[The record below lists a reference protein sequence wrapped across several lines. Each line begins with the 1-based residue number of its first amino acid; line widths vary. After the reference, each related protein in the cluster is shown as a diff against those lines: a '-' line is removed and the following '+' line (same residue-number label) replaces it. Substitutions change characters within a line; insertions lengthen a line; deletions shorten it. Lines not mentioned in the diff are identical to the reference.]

1 MSAAESLVSASAAR
15 ELTGRIRAGVDAVWE
30 LIMRAFT
37 TRVWIVLG
45 YDSWDEYCAKE
56 FDTTRLRLPRE
67 QRREVVASMHEIGMS
82 TRAIASAL
90 RSSTRT
96 VSTDLGQVSSRTTP
110 GATVTGL
117 DGKSYPAVLAK
128 PALASSP
135 ADPGPETSTSS
146 TAPPPSPSSDA
157 AEPAPA
163 SLPRARRNPLPD
175 SFWSAARELR
185 KNVERLQRLCG
196 DDRFEGYAAQL
207 GTRHHSDLIRARDA
221 VQTVIDLLPQPDT
234 EGKP

>member
-1 MSAAESLVSASAAR
+1 MSIAESLVSVSAAR
-15 ELTGRIRAGVDAVWE
+15 ELTDRIRAGVDAVWE

-37 TRVWIVLG
+37 TRVWTALG
-45 YDSWDEYCAKE
+45 YASWDEYCAKE

-96 VSTDLGQVSSRTTP
+96 IGTDLGQVSSRTTP
-110 GATVTGL
+110 GTTVTGL
-117 DGKSYPAVLAK
+117 DGKSYPAVHTK
-128 PALASSP
+128 PIHTSSP
-135 ADPGPETSTSS
+135 ADPGLETSSAT
-146 TAPPPSPSSDA
+146 TPPSSPGSSV
-157 AEPAPA
+157 AEPAATSP
-163 SLPRARRNPLPD
+163 PRTRRTSLPD
-175 SFWSAARELR
+175 SFWAATRELR
-185 KNVERLQRLCG
+185 KSIERLQRLSG
-196 DDRFEGYAAQL
+196 DDRFDSYAAQL
-207 GTRHHSDLIRARDA
+207 ATQHYSDLIRARDA